1 MKGYVSTN
9 VVCLMCFPIFWR
21 TGCAIDTWHQNVSTL
36 AVNYYQARHAKSV
49 TVVSCWKAD
58 ERYEFFRLITK
69 AGLMVD
75 FVEPK
80 HETIVTL
87 QPNRVSQGGLL
98 IDASCGTEMSE
109 FWQMDHSLNQLLVGN
124 LHWLIVENRIPMEK
138 VTTSEREL
146 IDELPLPMELLY
158 NERFRTLE
166 ALPSTS
172 VVLAFPNAAGSWELR
187 ELFKPYRKAVLSM
200 ENIASNYMPTV
211 AGYGALGQQLKIRG
225 NNAGRRRNL
234 QGFSMPC
241 GTATTS
247 PEYFKGFDDR
257 NDVHDLFTKAN
268 FPFIKE
274 LMYDLNFTLNMV
286 QVDKVGYKHNG
297 TFSGVMGKFQ
307 NRTIELGCLG
317 TLMRTER
324 LEVVDFMIVTLII
337 KSSIIFRQPPL
348 SIVANIFELP
358 FSVGV
363 WACCFGLMAIYWIA
377 MVVIRYL
384 TKGEKFTPIES
395 LVYIFGTMCQRGY
408 DVVPHFNGTR
418 LLMFSLQLTSF
429 FIITSYS
436 ASIVALLQ
444 SPSRAIVSVGDLV
457 RSPLKAGVMDT
468 SYGRVYYQET
478 QDPDVQDLYRRKIKP
493 HGERAFMEPTEG
505 IGRVK
510 QEMYA
515 FEAEVNAAYKV
526 IKETFAP
533 EEVCKLQELE
543 AIKLPPFG
551 IPIVKG
557 SKYRELIR
565 QRLMWQREVGIIR
578 RFNIIWIHQKPQCE
592 NRNAGYS
599 SVGLVEMRYLY
610 FFLAVG
616 FLIALVTLLVERS
629 WWQEV
634 TQKLKSR
641 TAIIKR
647 ENLKLKI

>member
-1 MKGYVSTN
+1 MKEFVGKN
-9 VVCLMCFPIFWR
+9 VCLMCLPVFW
-21 TGCAIDTWHQNVSTL
+21 TSGWAIEMWTQSVSTL
-36 AVNYYQARHAKSV
+36 AVNYYQARHVKSV
-49 TVVSCWKAD
+49 TVVSCWNAD

-69 AGLMVD
+69 AGLMVN
-75 FVEPK
+75 FMEPTD
-80 HETIVTL
+80 EESIVTL
-87 QPNRVSQGGLL
+87 HSNRISQGGLL
-98 IDASCGTEMSE
+98 IDASCGMEISE
-109 FWQMDHSLNQLLVGN
+109 FWQMEHALNKLLVGN
-124 LHWLIVENRIPMEK
+124 LHWLIVENPVLLERRP
-138 VTTSEREL
+138 TSESG
-146 IDELPLPMELLY
+146 IIGGLPAPLELLY

-166 ALPSTS
+166 AMPYTS
-172 VVLAFPNAAGSWELR
+172 VVLAFPNAAASWELQ
-187 ELFKPYRKAVLSM
+187 ELFKPYRKALLSM
-200 ENIASNYMPTV
+200 ESIASNYTPTID
-211 AGYGALGQQLKIRG
+211 GYEEFRERLVNRRD
-225 NNAGRRRNL
+225 NAGRRRNL
-234 QGFSMPC
+234 QGFAMPC

-247 PEYFKGFDDR
+247 PEYFKGMDDR

-268 FPFIKE
+268 FPFIRE

-307 NRTIELGCLG
+307 NHSIELGCLG

-324 LEVVDFMIVTLII
+324 LEVADFMIVTLII

-363 WACCFGLMAIYWIA
+363 WACCFAMMAIYWVSMLA
-377 MVVIRYL
+377 FRYL
-384 TKGEKFTPIES
+384 GHAEEFTPIET

-408 DVVPHFNGTR
+408 DMVPHFNGTR

-429 FIITSYS
+429 FIVTSYS

-478 QDPDVQDLYRRKIKP
+478 QDPEVQDLYRKKIKP
-493 HGERAFMEPTEG
+493 HGDKAFMEAGEG
-505 IGRVK
+505 IARVK
-510 QEMYA
+510 QELYA

-592 NRNAGYS
+592 NQNAGYS

-616 FLIALVTLLVERS
+616 FLAALVTLLVERS
-629 WWQEV
+629 RWQDV
-634 TQKLKSR
+634 ARRWKPCTGK
-641 TAIIKR
+641 
-647 ENLKLKI
+647 

>member
-1 MKGYVSTN
+1 LWGHS
-9 VVCLMCFPIFWR
+9 
-21 TGCAIDTWHQNVSTL
+21 CAYGTWNQNITAL
-36 AVNYYQARHAKSV
+36 TVNYFRAKHVQFV
-49 TVVSCWKAD
+49 TVISCWDAK
-58 ERYEFFRLITK
+58 ERYEFFFASTNIGML
-69 AGLMVD
+69 VD
-75 FVEPK
+75 FVEG
-80 HETIVTL
+80 TGAAIVTIR
-87 QPNRVSQGGLL
+87 PNRVSQEGLL
-98 IDASCGTEMSE
+98 IDASCGKPVSE
-109 FWQMDHSLNQLLVGN
+109 LWQMDVTLNKLFLGN
-124 LHWLIVENRIPMEK
+124 LHWLIVEKLSPAERAVNSESC
-138 VTTSEREL
+138 TTEGFPYQL
-146 IDELPLPMELLY
+146 ELLY
-158 NERFRTLE
+158 NERFRKLDAMPYTN
-166 ALPSTS
+166 
-172 VVLAFPNAAGSWELR
+172 VVVAFQNVPGSWELF
-187 ELFKPYRKAVLSM
+187 EIFKPFRNARLSV
-200 ENIASNYMPTV
+200 ENIASNYLPV
-211 AGYGALGQQLKIRG
+211 IDSLASLERQPI
-225 NNAGRRRNL
+225 GRKQSVDQRRNL
-234 QGFSMPC
+234 QGFAMPC

-247 PEYFKGFDDR
+247 PEYFKGMDDR

-268 FPFIKE
+268 FPFIRE

-286 QVDKVGYKHNG
+286 QLDKVGYRQNG
-297 TFSGVMGKFQ
+297 TFSGIMGKFQ
-307 NRTIELGCLG
+307 NRSIELGCLG

-363 WACCFGLMAIYWIA
+363 WACCFGLMAIYWISMNA
-377 MVVIRYL
+377 IRRL
-384 TKGEKFTPIES
+384 TRGERFGAIES
-395 LVYIFGTMCQRGY
+395 LVYIIGTMCQRGH

-429 FIITSYS
+429 FILTSYS

-444 SPSRAIVSVGDLV
+444 SPSQAIASVGDLV

-478 QDPDVQDLYRRKIKP
+478 QDPDVQDLYRKKIKP
-493 HGERAFMEPTEG
+493 HGDRAFMEPNEG
-505 IGRVK
+505 IARVK

-515 FEAEVNAAYKV
+515 YEAEVNAAYKV

-565 QRLMWQREVGIIR
+565 QRLMWQREVGIIK
-578 RFNIIWIHQKPQCE
+578 RFNLIWIHQKPQCE
-592 NRNAGYS
+592 NQNSGFS

-616 FLIALVTLLVERS
+616 FLISVATLLAERS
-629 WWQEV
+629 WWKGVSE
-634 TQKLKSR
+634 KLKSR
-641 TAIIKR
+641 TAIIRRKN
-647 ENLKLKI
+647 EA

>member
-1 MKGYVSTN
+1 MKEGFLDKTVLLVYCSV
-9 VVCLMCFPIFWR
+9 FWASSYGR
-21 TGCAIDTWHQNVSTL
+21 DTWYENVSAL
-36 AVNYYQARHAKSV
+36 SMDYYRARHAKSV
-49 TVVSCWKAD
+49 TVFSCWNAD
-58 ERYEFFRLITK
+58 ERYDFVRLATNV
-69 AGLMVD
+69 GLMVE
-75 FVEPK
+75 FVEPMSG
-80 HETIVTL
+80 EAIATL
-87 QPNRVSQGGLL
+87 HPNRLSQGGLL
-98 IDASCGTEMSE
+98 IDASCGKLMSE
-109 FWQMDHSLNQLLVGN
+109 LWHTMDHELNQLLLGN
-124 LHWLIVENRIPMEK
+124 LHWLILEANLP
-138 VTTSEREL
+138 SESRPGSAF
-146 IDELPLPMELLY
+146 DELPFRLELLY

-166 ALPSTS
+166 VMPYTS
-172 VVLAFPNAAGSWELR
+172 VVLAYQNAAGNWDLR
-187 ELFKPYRKAVLSM
+187 ELFKSYRKAVLSM
-200 ENIASNYMPTV
+200 EIVASNYTAMFGVFGDESLSRQLMLRTNN
-211 AGYGALGQQLKIRG
+211 GAR
-225 NNAGRRRNL
+225 RRRNL
-234 QGFSMPC
+234 QGYSMPC

-247 PEYFKGFDDR
+247 PEYFKGMDDR

-307 NRTIELGCLG
+307 NRSIELGCLG

-324 LEVVDFMIVTLII
+324 LEVADFMIVSLII

-363 WACCFGLMAIYWIA
+363 WACCFGLMAIYWIS
-377 MVVIRYL
+377 MLVIRYL
-384 TKGEKFTPIES
+384 VNGEQFTAIES

-408 DVVPHFNGTR
+408 DMVPPHFNGTR

-444 SPSRAIVSVGDLV
+444 SPSRAITSVGDLV

-493 HGERAFMEPTEG
+493 HGEKGFMEPNEG
-505 IGRVK
+505 IARVR
-510 QEMYA
+510 QEMFAY
-515 FEAEVNAAYKV
+515 EAEVNAAYKE

-565 QRLMWQREVGIIR
+565 QRLMWQREVGIIK

-592 NRNAGYS
+592 NQNAGYS

-616 FLIALVTLLVERS
+616 FLIAVMTLAGERT
-629 WWQEV
+629 WWKEV
-634 TQKLKSR
+634 AKKLKSR

-647 ENLKLKI
+647 KP

>member
-1 MKGYVSTN
+1 MS
-9 VVCLMCFPIFWR
+9 F
-21 TGCAIDTWHQNVSTL
+21 QNVSTL
-36 AVNYYQARHAKSV
+36 AVSYYQARHAKSV
-49 TVVSCWKAD
+49 TVVGCWNAY
-58 ERYEFFRLITK
+58 ERYEFYRLITN
-69 AGLMVD
+69 AGLMVK
-75 FVEPK
+75 FMEPK
-80 HETIVTL
+80 QEAIVTL
-87 QPNRVSQGGLL
+87 NPDRISQGGLL
-98 IDASCGTEMSE
+98 IDASCGMKISE
-109 FWQMDHSLNQLLVGN
+109 LWKMDHVLNQLLVGN
-124 LHWLIVENRIPMEK
+124 LHWLIVEKR
-138 VTTSEREL
+138 VTTSESEI
-146 IDELPLPMELLY
+146 IDRLPLPLEVLY

-166 ALPSTS
+166 VMPYTS
-172 VVLAFPNAAGSWELR
+172 VVLAFPNAAGTWELR
-187 ELFKPYRKAVLSM
+187 ELFKPHRKAVLSM
-200 ENIASNYMPTV
+200 ENIASHYTPTV
-211 AGYGALGQQLKIRG
+211 DGHEVLWKLLVMRG
-225 NNAGRRRNL
+225 NNAGWRRNL
-234 QGFSMPC
+234 QGFAMPC

-247 PEYFKGFDDR
+247 PEYFKGMDDR

-268 FPFIKE
+268 FPFIRE

-307 NRTIELGCLG
+307 NHSIELGCMG

-363 WACCFGLMAIYWIA
+363 WACCLGLMAIYWVSMLA
-377 MVVIRYL
+377 VRYL
-384 TKGEKFTPIES
+384 VKAEQFTPIES
-395 LVYIFGTMCQRGY
+395 LVYIFGTMCQRAS

-429 FIITSYS
+429 FILTSYS

-478 QDPDVQDLYRRKIKP
+478 QDPDVQDLYRKKIKP
-493 HGERAFMEPTEG
+493 HGEKAFIEPNEG
-505 IGRVK
+505 IARVQ

-515 FEAEVNAAYKV
+515 YEAEVNAAYKV

-533 EEVCKLQELE
+533 AEVCKLQELE

-565 QRLMWQREVGIIR
+565 QRLLWQREVGIIR

-592 NRNAGYS
+592 NQNAGYS

-616 FLIALVTLLVERS
+616 FLLALVTLLGERT
-629 WWQEV
+629 WWKEV
-634 TQKLKSR
+634 TKKLKSH

-647 ENLKLKI
+647 KI